1 MIGSAPDIE
10 VHFHNESH
18 FFEFIYLKSTVQS
31 MLNKLLKAKPPS
43 TPFHTF
49 SLEKKVTDS

>member
-31 MLNKLLKAKPPS
+31 MLNKLLEAKPPS